1 MIRRVALGFAAVW
14 MTTLSGQQPQRPQQ
28 QYGILIAE
36 HTDAP
41 RAAGSNQLVSG
52 VPASF
57 SLPKGNG
64 LSYAS
69 GDLGF
74 QIVVPDGSTTLQI
87 QLSTATPGI
96 DVDLWVR
103 FGQDVGIQTNGLPL
117 ADYLSQG
124 LTGNETLLITT
135 GSTPPLRAGTYYI
148 GFAVYNPVAVSG
160 TITATVGNAPNPPT
174 PPPVVYSYQTDWN
187 VYAAAMASFLSTFQF
202 SGTGSFLTSK
212 FAGIQVVWQGTVSSN
227 PGPNAGEVGISMPAV
242 QLKLYNGASG
252 PLDTVFLYPKAT
264 DVASWNPQVLPKGK
278 TISFRA
284 TLGGGSSGNQS
295 SFQDFTFLSVSGQV
309 IDWVD
314 AFNAE
319 LLGQPPTISQNGVA
333 SGASFQPGLVPGSW
347 TTINGTGLAS
357 VTDTWDK
364 AIVNG
369 KLPTVLD
376 GVSVSVGGQPAYIQ
390 YVSPNQINVQAPD
403 VGLGSIPV
411 TVTNSNGTSA
421 AFTATSQQFGPA
433 FFLWTGKYAVATR
446 TDFSL
451 AARAGLFQGQTTVP
465 AKPGDVIILWGTGFG
480 PTSPAVAAGIQVPAD
495 RTYSTASPVTVTVG
509 NAGAQVFGAALA
521 PGYAGLYQIA
531 IQIPNSTPDG
541 DIAIKASI
549 GGLQSPDNVFI
560 TVQH

>member
-1 MIRRVALGFAAVW
+1 MIGRVTLGLAVW
-14 MTTLSGQQPQRPQQ
+14 MTTLLGQQPQRPPQ

-36 HTDAP
+36 HADTP

-57 SLPKGNG
+57 SFPKGNG
-64 LSYAS
+64 LSQAS

-87 QLSTATPGI
+87 DLVTTTPAVDIDLYVRYGK
-96 DVDLWVR
+96 DVD
-103 FGQDVGIQTNGLPL
+103 IANGLPV
-117 ADYLSQG
+117 ADYRSEG
-124 LTGNETLLITT
+124 LTGNESLLITT
-135 GSTPPLRAGTYYI
+135 GSTPPLRAGTYYLAF
-148 GFAVYNPVAVSG
+148 GVFNPVAATG
-160 TITATVGNAPNPPT
+160 TVTATVGNAPNPPT
-174 PPPVVYSYQTDWN
+174 PPPVVYAWQTDWN
-187 VYAAAMASFLSTFQF
+187 AYGTAIASFLQTFQF
-202 SGTGSFLTSK
+202 SGTGSFLTHPK
-212 FAGIQVVWQGTVSSN
+212 FDGKQVVWQGTVNSN
-227 PGPNAGEVGISMPAV
+227 PGPSPGEVGMSMPAV
-242 QLKLYNGASG
+242 QLKVSNGASG
-252 PLDTVFLYPKAT
+252 VLISVYLVPKAS
-264 DVASWNPQVLPKGK
+264 DLASWNPQVMPKGRQ
-278 TISFRA
+278 ISFRA
-284 TLGGGSSGNQS
+284 TLGESAAGGDSLI
-295 SFQDFTFLSVSGQV
+295 FLAVSGVV
-309 IDWVD
+309 I
-314 AFNAE
+314 AFVNAVEAE
-319 LLGQPPTISQNGVA
+319 LLGQPPAISQNGVA

-347 TTINGTGLAS
+347 TTISGTSLAS

-364 AIVNG
+364 GIVNG

-376 GVSVSVGGQPAYIQ
+376 GVSVSIGGKPAYIQ

-411 TVTNSNGTSA
+411 TVTNSNCISA
-421 AFTATSQQFGPA
+421 LYTATSQQFGPA

-446 TDFSL
+446 TDFTL
-451 AARAGLFQGQTTVP
+451 AAKAGLFQGQTTVP

-480 PTSPAVAAGIQVPAD
+480 PTSPAVTAGIQVPAD
-495 RTYSTASPVTVTVG
+495 RTYSTANPVTVTVG

-541 DIAIKASI
+541 DIPIKASI